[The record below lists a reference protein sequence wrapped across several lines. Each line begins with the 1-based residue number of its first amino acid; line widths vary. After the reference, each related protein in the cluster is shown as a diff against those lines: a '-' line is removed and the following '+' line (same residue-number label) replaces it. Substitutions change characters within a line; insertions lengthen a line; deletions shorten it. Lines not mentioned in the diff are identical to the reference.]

1 MAGGLLDDYDESSR
15 KLPLLLYTYCQ
26 YASQQDY
33 VAQETSLLKK
43 GKKIGQIASATKNL
57 SMNEGIAQD

>member
-43 GKKIGQIASATKNL
+43 GKRSVKSRLQPKI
-57 SMNEGIAQD
+57 